1 MMENLLFSHKNHY
14 FKEKKLK
21 NVILSKIPSVSDENI
36 QIIFNSVDLN
46 KQYFVK
52 ATRNP
57 NKFLNMIVEE
67 DVARPGESFLGQCL
81 LIYGDF
87 NPGRFEE
94 RNGERCIRKGR
105 INHYSP
111 AAAIKTVVFS
121 DDRSC
126 QKTEFFLV
134 IFEPMF
140 SFGR

>member
-1 MMENLLFSHKNHY
+1 MMENLFFSRKNHS
-14 FKEKKLK
+14 FKERKLK

-36 QIIFNSVDLN
+36 QTIFNSLDLN

-57 NKFLNMIVEE
+57 KKFLNMIVEE
-67 DVARPGESFLGQCL
+67 DVARPGECFSGQCL

-94 RNGERCIRKGR
+94 RNGERCFQEGR
-105 INHYSP
+105 INQSSP
-111 AAAIKTVVFS
+111 AAAIKSVVFLEEGK
-121 DDRSC
+121 R
-126 QKTEFFLV
+126 QKTELFLV

-140 SFGR
+140 SCG